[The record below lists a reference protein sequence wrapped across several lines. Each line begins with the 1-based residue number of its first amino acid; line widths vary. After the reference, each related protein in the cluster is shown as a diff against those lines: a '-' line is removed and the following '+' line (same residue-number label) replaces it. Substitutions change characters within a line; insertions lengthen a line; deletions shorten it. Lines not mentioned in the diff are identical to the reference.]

1 MPLSPLGYNHTE
13 SGRSR
18 SDGTSVRMRIRQEYW
33 AHRVPPFKVT
43 QGHRNIQEG
52 SGTHDFVLTFYS
64 NRGRTLYRFQD
75 SSKILAEKLRVFPT
89 QPIFNTPAKGSLG
102 IGQRRWGSR
111 NQSDGATRPRKSLI
125 SLVVS
130 EWAHDRVG
138 QTAVADS

>member
-18 SDGTSVRMRIRQEYW
+18 SDGTSGRMRIRQEYW
-33 AHRVPPFKVT
+33 AHRAPPFKVT

-52 SGTHDFVLTFYS
+52 SGTHDFVLTFHS

-75 SSKILAEKLRVFPT
+75 SSEILDENCVSFPRSRYLTLLQRVPLELGNGAGVQEIRVMGLR
-89 QPIFNTPAKGSLG
+89 G
-102 IGQRRWGSR
+102 RE
-111 NQSDGATRPRKSLI
+111 KSLI

-138 QTAVADS
+138 QTTVADS